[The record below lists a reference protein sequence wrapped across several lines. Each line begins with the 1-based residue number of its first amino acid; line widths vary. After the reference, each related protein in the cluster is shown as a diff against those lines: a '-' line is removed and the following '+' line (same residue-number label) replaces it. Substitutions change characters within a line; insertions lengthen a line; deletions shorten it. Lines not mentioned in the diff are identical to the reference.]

1 MNPYS
6 ILRRLG
12 AFNAVDAVLITPEG
26 EFPVKIKPEQAKTDG
41 IAGAFDGLAPV
52 RVWSCDAD
60 VELAAGMALAVDG
73 DVFPLVRGDGGEF
86 WTWLYDRAGT
96 RKIFFTRAKNVR

>member
-6 ILRRLG
+6 VLRRLG
-12 AFNAVDAVLITPEG
+12 TFNAVDAVLITTEG
-26 EFPVKIKPEQAKTDG
+26 EVPVKIKSEQAKTEG

-52 RVWSCDAD
+52 RAWSCDAD
-60 VELAAGMALAVDG
+60 VEISAGMALKVDD
-73 DVFPLVRGDGGEF
+73 DVFPLVRGDGGEY
-86 WTWLYDRAGT
+86 WSWLYDRAGT